1 MPWGLGFAQLTW
13 ALQTMKVDCLKL
25 VLLMISWVHIRRMLP
40 RLIAWV
46 EFPFLTLF
54 INIFGLG
61 FYEGST
67 PIAIH
72 INYFN

>member
-1 MPWGLGFAQLTW
+1 LGKGYGTNYGAIGEYIG
-13 ALQTMKVDCLKL
+13 C
-25 VLLMISWVHIRRMLP
+25 MLP
-40 RLIAWV
+40 HLIAWV

-61 FYEGST
+61 FYEDST

-72 INYFN
+72 IN